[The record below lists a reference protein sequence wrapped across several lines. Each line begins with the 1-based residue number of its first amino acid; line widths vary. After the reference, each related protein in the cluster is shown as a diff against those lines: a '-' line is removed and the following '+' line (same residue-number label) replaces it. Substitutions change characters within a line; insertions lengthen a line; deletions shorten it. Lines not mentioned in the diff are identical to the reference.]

1 MGDPRSADDD
11 SVPADAS
18 VFYSHEITTNLDIAA
33 VGRLLAGRA
42 RAAMLD
48 ALFDGGAWSVREL
61 ACVARIAPST
71 ASEHLAQLRNGGL
84 VVATRS
90 GRHRRYRLAGEDV
103 AHALECL
110 GILAPPLPPSR
121 GLAEASRNEALRE
134 ARTCYDHLA
143 GRLGVTITRGFV
155 DHGYLAGVDGG
166 FLPTAPGKLALA
178 DVGIDVD
185 ALERAR
191 RPVARPCMD
200 WSERRHHLAGGLGA
214 AVLARLESA
223 GGLAHLQRSRAVR
236 LRPSG
241 TALLARLGIH
251 LRAT

>member
-1 MGDPRSADDD
+1 MGDPRAAADD
-11 SVPADAS
+11 SVRADAS
-18 VFYSHEITTNLDIAA
+18 ALYSNDIATNVDIAA

-42 RAAMLD
+42 RAAMLG
-48 ALFDGGAWSVREL
+48 ALFDGGACSVREL

-71 ASEHLAQLRNGGL
+71 ASEHLAQLRAGGL

-90 GRHRRYRLAGEDV
+90 GRYRRYRLAGEDV

-110 GILAPPLPPSR
+110 GILAHPLPSR
-121 GLAEASRNEALRE
+121 RLAEASRNKELRG

-143 GRLGVTITRGFV
+143 GRLGVTITRAFV
-155 DHGYLAGVDGG
+155 EYGYLAGPDRS
-166 FLPTAPGKLALA
+166 FLPTASGKLALA

-191 RPVARPCMD
+191 RPVARACMD
-200 WSERRHHLAGGLGA
+200 WSERRPHLAGGLGA
-214 AVLARLESA
+214 ALLARLESV
-223 GGLAHLQRSRAVR
+223 GGLAHLQGSRAVR

-241 TALLARLGIH
+241 DALLARLGIH
-251 LRAT
+251 LRAA